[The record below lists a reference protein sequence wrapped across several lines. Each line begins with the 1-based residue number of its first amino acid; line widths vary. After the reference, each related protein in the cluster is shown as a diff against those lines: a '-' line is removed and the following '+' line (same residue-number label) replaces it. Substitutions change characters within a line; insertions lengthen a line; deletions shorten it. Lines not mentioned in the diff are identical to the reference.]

1 MYGTCA
7 LCLQEKDL
15 QLSHII
21 PKFVV
26 RWLKETSPGGIRGT
40 PEPNRRIQ
48 DGIKEYLLCKECEE
62 KLSKWEG
69 LFARRV
75 FGPFQRSA
83 IRRRVGY
90 GEWALKFAVSVSW
103 RLLLYG
109 KRREGLSHFDE
120 QGKLEANRALET
132 WRRFLIEEEPHP
144 GRFEQHMVLLDLI
157 EESTYPDLSPFVNR
171 YILRSIDGD
180 ILVSENRAFT
190 YVKMGKVLLFGW
202 IWEAHPRQ
210 WRGTKLRVR
219 KGYIMPQAYK
229 LPGDVAHLVLVD
241 RPNKAMALLRELSP
255 RQKAKIDTLLRE
267 QREKVSKSKVFQAL
281 LRDADMFGRDAF
293 FD

>member
-1 MYGTCA
+1 MYGKCA

-21 PKFVV
+21 PKFVI

-48 DGIKEYLLCKECEE
+48 DGSKVYLLCKDCEE
-62 KLSKWEG
+62 RLSKWEG
-69 LFARRV
+69 PFAKYIFGPCQRSTIRRV
-75 FGPFQRSA
+75 D
-83 IRRRVGY
+83 Y

-120 QGKLEANRALET
+120 QGELEANRALET
-132 WRRFLIEEEPHP
+132 WRRFLIGEKPHP
-144 GRFEQHMVLLDLI
+144 GKFEQHMVLLDLI
-157 EESTYPDLSPFVNR
+157 EYSTKPDLSPFVNR

-180 ILVSENRAFT
+180 ILVSEDRAFT
-190 YVKMGKVLLFGW
+190 YVKMGKVILFGW
-202 IWEAHPRQ
+202 IWETRPRQ
-210 WRGTKLRVR
+210 WKGTKLHVR
-219 KGYIMPQAYK
+219 KGYIMPRAYE
-229 LPGDVAHLVLVD
+229 LPADVAYLILVD
-241 RPNKAMALLRELSP
+241 RPNKAMALFQGLSP
-255 RQKAKIDTLLRE
+255 RQKAKIEALHRE
-267 QREKVSKSKVFQAL
+267 QREKVSKSEVFQAL